1 MRRIAGWAVAAAIT
15 LVGLVALPAGSNAA
29 SFFLSVVL
37 PTLAP
42 WLAAAA
48 LGIAGLALWRNKKA
62 LALLAAAGAVLP
74 VWAIAGQYV
83 GASRAGVS
91 LNLARAMAPGS
102 MEASTPPQT
111 VHGMQVYGAEAGKA
125 KPIIFNVHGGGWK
138 DDAEMPATL
147 EELARAGF
155 VVVRPTYPLADAEH
169 PTFDAAP
176 AALADAYRWVSEHPH
191 EVGGDAGQ
199 IYVFGD
205 SAGGGLGLNL
215 AYRVAQGLDA
225 GSTPRAVV
233 ALYPTVDL
241 EAVEGVKSLG
251 AFQAVRDYLG
261 GSSAEHPERYREQD
275 TATWLSPEAPP
286 TLIIQGGRDTF
297 VPPDSVRSFVDQ
309 ARETGVDID
318 YVSVPAANH
327 AFDVAARGSL
337 GQQLVEKATARFFA
351 GHEAAD

>member
-155 VVVRPTYPLADAEH
+155 VVVRPTYPLADAQH
-169 PTFDAAP
+169 PTFDAVP

-191 EVGGDAGQ
+191 EVGGDAGRM
-199 IYVFGD
+199 YVFGD

-241 EAVEGVKSLG
+241 E
-251 AFQAVRDYLG
+251 
-261 GSSAEHPERYREQD
+261 
-275 TATWLSPEAPP
+275 PP
-286 TLIIQGGRDTF
+286 R
-297 VPPDSVRSFVDQ
+297 
-309 ARETGVDID
+309 
-318 YVSVPAANH
+318 
-327 AFDVAARGSL
+327 
-337 GQQLVEKATARFFA
+337 
-351 GHEAAD
+351 

>member
-1 MRRIAGWAVAAAIT
+1 MVAAAVA
-15 LVGLVALPAGSNAA
+15 LVGLTALPAGANAV
-29 SFFLSVVL
+29 SFFFSVVL

-42 WLAAAA
+42 WLAAVA

-62 LALLAAAGAVLP
+62 LALVAAAGAVLP

-91 LNLARAMAPGS
+91 LNLARALAPGS
-102 MEASTPPQT
+102 MEAPTPPQT
-111 VHGMQVYGAEAGKA
+111 VHGMQVYGAEAGTA

-147 EELARAGF
+147 HMLADAGF
-155 VVVRPTYPLADAEH
+155 VIVRPSYPLADAEH

-191 EVGGDAGQ
+191 EVGGDARQ
-199 IYVFGD
+199 MYVFGD

-225 GSTPRAVV
+225 GTTPRAVV
-233 ALYPTVDL
+233 ALYPTVDV
-241 EAVEGVKSLG
+241 EAVEGVEALG

-261 GSSAEHPERYREQD
+261 GSSAEHPGRYREQD
-275 TATWLSPEAPP
+275 TASWLSPAAPP
-286 TLIIQGGRDTF
+286 TLIIQGSRDTF
-297 VPPDSVRSFVDQ
+297 VPPDSVRRFVDQ
-309 ARETGVDID
+309 AREAGVDID

-337 GQQLVEKATARFFA
+337 GQQLVVKAAASFFA
-351 GHEAAD
+351 GH